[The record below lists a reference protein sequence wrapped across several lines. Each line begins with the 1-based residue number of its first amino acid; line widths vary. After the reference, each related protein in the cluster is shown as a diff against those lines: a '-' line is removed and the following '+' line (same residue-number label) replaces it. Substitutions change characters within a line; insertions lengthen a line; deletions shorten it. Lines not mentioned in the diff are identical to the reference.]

1 MTDPIPDRPCG
12 CPESRAQLLSRRTV
26 LRAGAL
32 GAGSLAATAT
42 FGGAFGDTFREVA
55 YGAERGG
62 NVVVVLSM
70 RGGADGLSLVVPRGT
85 DHDLLTTARPA
96 TVVPEA
102 ALVGGDTGFGL
113 HPAFGP
119 LVPMWTQG
127 RFGAV
132 HAVGLPAPNRSH
144 FAAMAE
150 IEEARPGSTT
160 RVGWI
165 NRVVGLDRAA
175 PPETAVQVG
184 GALLPTSM
192 VGPAQTLGAPTVKDL
207 DLGALGD
214 TAARRRAGLRQLW
227 AGRSDTLA
235 TSVRSTLDTTAR
247 LSTLAASADTAVHAD
262 RYPDGALRDV
272 LANTA
277 ALIRADVGTRVVTID
292 YGDWDMHTGMVA
304 RDADPSQGWMH
315 DQVAHL
321 AASLAA
327 FFADLGTAAS
337 RVTVVTLSEFGRRV
351 AANADR
357 GHDHGYG
364 NVMLLLGAGVRGGT
378 VHGRWPGL
386 AALEDGDLAVRQD
399 FRSVLWEV
407 LSTRFPDIGGRRSA
421 VFPGLVPEVLGTM
434 A

>member
-1 MTDPIPDRPCG
+1 MTDPTPSSVSCG
-12 CPESRAQLLSRRTV
+12 CPEDRGHALSRRSV
-26 LRAGAL
+26 L
-32 GAGSLAATAT
+32 GAAAAGTGGLALSGL
-42 FGGAFGDTFREVA
+42 FGGVFREVA

-70 RGGADGLSLVVPRGT
+70 RGGADGLSLVVPRGR
-85 DHDLLTTARPA
+85 DHDLLTAARPA

-102 ALVGGDTGFGL
+102 ALVAGDAGFGL
-113 HPAFGP
+113 HPAFAP
-119 LVPMWTQG
+119 LVPLWTQG

-144 FAAMAE
+144 FSAMAA
-150 IEEARPGSTT
+150 IEEARPGSTA

-165 NRVVGLDRAA
+165 NRVIGLDRTAR
-175 PPETAVQVG
+175 PESAVQVG

-192 VGPAQTLGAPTVKDL
+192 VGSAQTLGAPTVKDL
-207 DLGALGD
+207 DLGPLGD
-214 TAARRRAGLRQLW
+214 TATARRAGLRQLW
-227 AGRSDTLA
+227 AGRSDALA
-235 TSVRSTLDTTAR
+235 RSVRSTLDTTAR
-247 LSTLAASADTAVHAD
+247 LSSLAASADTAVHTS
-262 RYPDGALRDV
+262 RYPDGALREV

-292 YGDWDMHTGMVA
+292 YGDWDMHTGMVDH
-304 RDADPSQGWMH
+304 DADPTGGWMH

-327 FFADLGTAAS
+327 FFADLGSAAG

-386 AALEDGDLAVRQD
+386 ADLEDGDLAVRQD

-407 LSTRFPDIGGRRSA
+407 LGSRFPEVSGRRSS
-421 VFPGLVPEVLGTM
+421 VFPDLAPESLGTM
-434 A
+434 V

>member
-1 MTDPIPDRPCG
+1 MSQSPDPSCASATG
-12 CPESRAQLLSRRTV
+12 CPEYAISRRAL
-26 LRAGAL
+26 LRTAAL
-32 GAGSLAATAT
+32 GAGTLATSGV
-42 FGGAFGDTFREVA
+42 FGGAFREVA
-55 YGAERGG
+55 YGAPGRG

-85 DHDLLTTARPA
+85 DHDLLTAARPA
-96 TVVPEA
+96 TVVPEG
-102 ALVGGDTGFGL
+102 ALVGGDDRFGL
-113 HPAFGP
+113 HPGFAP
-119 LVPMWTQG
+119 LLPLWRQG
-127 RFGAV
+127 SFGAV

-144 FAAMAE
+144 FAAMAA
-150 IEEARPGSTT
+150 IEEARPGSST

-165 NRVVGLDRAA
+165 NRVVGLDRTAR
-175 PPETAVQVG
+175 PETAVQMG

-192 VGPAQTLGAPTVKDL
+192 AGPAQTLGAPTVTDL
-207 DLGALGD
+207 DLGPLGD
-214 TAARRRAGLRQLW
+214 TATRRRAGLRYLW
-227 AGRSDTLA
+227 AGRTDPLGQA
-235 TSVRSTLDTTAR
+235 VRGTLDTTAR
-247 LSTLAASADTAVHAD
+247 LSSLAARADTAVHTD
-262 RYPDGALRDV
+262 RYPKGALREV

-292 YGDWDMHTGMVA
+292 YGDWDMHTGMVDH
-304 RDADPSQGWMH
+304 DADPSSGWMH
-315 DQVAHL
+315 DQVTHL

-327 FFADLGTAAS
+327 FFADLGTDAA

-364 NVMLLLGAGVRGGT
+364 NVMLMLGAGVRGGA
-378 VHGRWPGL
+378 VHGAWPGL

-407 LSTRFPDIGGRRSA
+407 LASRFPDLGARRTT
-421 VFPGLVPEVLGTM
+421 VFPGLDPERLGTM

>member
-1 MTDPIPDRPCG
+1 MTDPTPCG
-12 CPESRAQLLSRRTV
+12 CPEDRPLALTRRS
-26 LRAGAL
+26 LL
-32 GAGSLAATAT
+32 GAAAVGAGTLSISGVL
-42 FGGAFGDTFREVA
+42 GGAFREVA

-70 RGGADGLSLVVPRGT
+70 RGGADGLSLVVPRGK
-85 DHDLLTTARPA
+85 DHDLLTAARPA
-96 TVVPEA
+96 TVVPEGSLVAGDA
-102 ALVGGDTGFGL
+102 AFGL
-113 HPAFGP
+113 HPAFAP
-119 LVPMWTQG
+119 LVPMWQQG

-150 IEEARPGSTT
+150 IEEARPGSTA
-160 RVGWI
+160 RIGWI

-175 PPETAVQVG
+175 RPETAVQVG
-184 GALLPTSM
+184 GALLPTSLA
-192 VGPAQTLGAPTVKDL
+192 GPASALGAPTVKDL
-207 DLGALGD
+207 DLGPLGD
-214 TAARRRAGLRQLW
+214 SAAPRRAGLRHLW
-227 AGRSDTLA
+227 AGRSDALA
-235 TSVRSTLDTTAR
+235 TAVRGSLDTTAR
-247 LSTLAASADTAVHAD
+247 LSGLAASADRTVHTS
-262 RYPDGALRDV
+262 RYPDGALRAV

-292 YGDWDMHTGMVA
+292 YGDWDMHVGMVD
-304 RDADPSQGWMH
+304 RDADPTRGWMH

-327 FFADLGTAAS
+327 FFDDLGSAAG

-364 NVMLLLGAGVRGGT
+364 NVMLMLGAGVQGGG

-399 FRSVLWEV
+399 FRNVLWEV
-407 LSTRFPDIGGRRSA
+407 LASRFPEVTGRRST
-421 VFPGLVPEVLGTM
+421 VFPGLASESLGTM

>member
-1 MTDPIPDRPCG
+1 MTDPTCS
-12 CPESRAQLLSRRTV
+12 CPPSCAEFALTRRTL
-26 LRAGAL
+26 LRTAAVGAGAL
-32 GAGSLAATAT
+32 AATGV
-42 FGGAFGDTFREVA
+42 FGGAFREVA
-55 YGAERGG
+55 YGAPRGG
-62 NVVVVLSM
+62 NVVVVLSL
-70 RGGADGLSLVVPRGT
+70 RGGADGLSLVVPRGA
-85 DHDLLTTARPA
+85 DHDLLTAARPA
-96 TVVPEA
+96 TVVPEG
-102 ALVGGDTGFGL
+102 ALVAGDAAFGL
-113 HPAFGP
+113 HPAFAP
-119 LVPMWTQG
+119 LVPLWQQG

-150 IEEARPGSTT
+150 IEEARPGSTE

-165 NRVVGLDRAA
+165 NRVVGLDRTA
-175 PPETAVQVG
+175 PPETAVQIG

-192 VGPAQTLGAPTVKDL
+192 AGPAQTLGAPTVTDL

-214 TAARRRAGLRQLW
+214 TATRRRAGLRQLW
-227 AGRSDTLA
+227 AGRTDTLGQA
-235 TSVRSTLDTTAR
+235 VRGTLDTTAR
-247 LSTLAASADTAVHAD
+247 LSGLAAAADTAVHTD
-262 RYPDGALRDV
+262 RYPDGALREV

-292 YGDWDMHTGMVA
+292 YGDWDMHTGMVDH
-304 RDADPSQGWMH
+304 DADPTAGRMH

-327 FFADLGTAAS
+327 FFADLGTAAG

-357 GHDHGYG
+357 GHDHGHG
-364 NVMLLLGAGVRGGT
+364 NVMLLLGGGVRGGT

-386 AALEDGDLAVRQD
+386 ASLDDGDLAVRQD

-407 LSTRFPDIGGRRSA
+407 LASRFPDVGSRRA
-421 VFPGLVPEVLGTM
+421 TVFPGLVPESLGTM